1 MQQRNSR
8 LGALALAILDACRER
23 PITIVELEIRLAA
36 LIPPERAVRVYR
48 KHIRARFAVKT
59 PRIGLAQEVR
69 SGRRF
74 MLRCLMRTLRRGG
87 YVASRP
93 QRDTIQLIWWTLTKE
108 CSTVTKE
115 VQHG

>member
-1 MQQRNSR
+1 MPRGR
-8 LGALALAILDACRER
+8 GFTVLTRAVLDACRR
-23 PITIVELEIRLAA
+23 QPMTIVELEIKLAA
-36 LIPPERAVRVYR
+36 LIPPERAVRAYR
-48 KHIRARFAVKT
+48 RHIRARFTVKT

-74 MLRCLMRTLRRGG
+74 LLRCLMRTLRRGG